1 MKIFLMKSAVLISS
15 LLCLGNVAF
24 AQAERPAS
32 PVKVELVKHTNLSPS
47 ANLLGTVYSRSNVAI
62 TAGVSGQLQWI
73 IEPGSYVNKGETL
86 VKMDTFPLELLQLE
100 QQAQIKREN
109 INLAYLKRELARLQT
124 LKAQNNTA
132 EFQLDQTRSKYELAA
147 ADLEIAQLKLKQIND
162 QIERAHIVAP
172 FTGVITERLER
183 EGSDVNR
190 SQVLLRF
197 IDTENLQVRLFV
209 PIRYMAFIKRDKPLT
224 VFSNNYQTKAQINSI
239 IPSADPR
246 SQTFELRITLD
257 HDSVQYWTAGELVKV
272 EIPVQAEIETLAIH
286 RDALILR
293 RNETY
298 VMKID
303 EENTAHKTTVT
314 VGDGQGDWVAIKGD
328 LEAGDNVAIRGAE
341 RLQEGQKVSIQD
353 RS

>member
-1 MKIFLMKSAVLISS
+1 MKIFTMKSAVLLSS
-15 LLCLGNVAF
+15 LLCISNLAY

-32 PVKVELVKHTNLSPS
+32 PVKVEVVKQTNLSPS

-62 TAGVSGQLQWI
+62 TAGVNGQLQWI
-73 IEPGSYVNKGETL
+73 IEPGSYVNKGDTL
-86 VKMDTFPLELLQLE
+86 VKMDTLPLELLQLE
-100 QQAQIKREN
+100 KQAQIKREN

-132 EFQLDQTRSKYELAA
+132 EFQLDQTRSKYELAE

-162 QIERAHIVAP
+162 QLQRAHITAP

-183 EGSDVNR
+183 EGTDVNR

-197 IDTENLQVRLFV
+197 IDTENLKVRLFV

-224 VFSNNYQTKAQINSI
+224 VFSDSYQTQAKIDAV

-246 SQTFELRITLD
+246 SQTFELRISLD
-257 HDSVQYWTAGELVKV
+257 NDSVQHWTAGELVKV
-272 EIPVQAEIETLAIH
+272 EIPVQAEIQTLAIH

-303 EENTAHKTTVT
+303 QQNTAHKTTVT

-341 RLQEGQKVSIQD
+341 RLQEGQKVSIQKK
-353 RS
+353 S